1 MRDAAVTTAAYTGVF
16 YGRPDQVSRARR
28 EVARYLGG
36 CPAADDAAL
45 VVSELAT
52 NAVLHS
58 RSRHGVFTVHS
69 ELFRTHAQIEVC
81 DAGGTWEPGDT
92 STDGGRGLG
101 IVAAL
106 AAEWGVDGDARG
118 RTVWARLQW

>member
-1 MRDAAVTTAAYTGVF
+1 MRDAAVTTATYTGVF
-16 YGRPDQVSRARR
+16 PGRPDQVSRARR

-36 CPAADDAAL
+36 CPASDDAAL
-45 VVSELAT
+45 IVSELAT
-52 NAVLHS
+52 NAVRHS
-58 RSRHGVFTVHS
+58 RSRHGLFTVHS
-69 ELFRTHAQIEVC
+69 ELSRNCARIEVC
-81 DAGGTWEPGDT
+81 DAGGTWDPGDT
-92 STDGGRGLG
+92 SKDGGRGLG